1 MRLNRI
7 IFGAL
12 LILGLSS
19 TAWAQMDEIIVTGT
33 RIDSSMPGLFMEKRG
48 DFLLLEVSIEND
60 SRDLKTRLKE
70 INETMQGIIAKAA
83 GDPSIELSIVDDN
96 EFVRPL
102 SMETFKSG
110 IRGGS
115 RPDTSRAF
123 LKVKTAIP
131 DQVADS
137 YKLAQK
143 LGEFVD
149 GLNEVGRT
157 DIDTY
162 DDISVSVVNPY
173 GYRKDLLSKIT
184 SEIRDLTGQLGP
196 DYRAVISGLDAE
208 MKWVRSGDLNLAFYI
223 PYEFTILPTSIA
235 TYQVDVY
242 EE

>member
-7 IFGAL
+7 IIGAL
-12 LILGLSS
+12 LMLGLS
-19 TAWAQMDEIIVTGT
+19 TPALAQDDEIIVTAT
-33 RIDSSMPGLFMEKRG
+33 RADVSIPGLFMEKRG
-48 DFLLLEVSIEND
+48 DFLLLEVSTEND

-70 INETMQGIIAKAA
+70 INATMRGIISKAA
-83 GDPSIELSIVDDN
+83 ADPTIELSIVDEN

-162 DDISVSVVNPY
+162 DDISVSVVDPY
-173 GYRKDLLSKIT
+173 GYRGELLSKIT
-184 SEIRDLTGQLGP
+184 SEVRDLTGQLGP
-196 DYRAVISGLDAE
+196 DYRAIVNGLDSE
-208 MKWVRSGDLNLAFYI
+208 MHWVRSGDLNLAFYI
-223 PYEFTILPTSIA
+223 PYEFIILPTSISN
-235 TYQVDVY
+235 YQN
-242 EE
+242 